1 MIASDRQ
8 LAARQVVAPPTPM
21 GSKRE
26 IEIKFRVADVRA
38 LSRKLRRAGFR
49 MVTPRTHEMNTLY
62 DLPGEVLRGRKELL
76 RIRKYG
82 AAWTLTHKSKG
93 KVGRHNSRDEIETS
107 VSDGRMMEAILRALG
122 YAPSFRY
129 EKFRAEWTDGK
140 GQVVVDETPI
150 GNFCEIEGSPR
161 WIDATAKKLGV
172 SQTDYITKNYA
183 GLFLEWKARTS
194 SRAEEMTFKAVASA
208 QH

>member
-1 MIASDRQ
+1 
-8 LAARQVVAPPTPM
+8 V
-21 GSKRE
+21 KRE
-26 IEIKFRVADVRA
+26 IEIKFRVADLRPLGRRLRA
-38 LSRKLRRAGFR
+38 AGFR
-49 MVTPRTHEMNTLY
+49 LLTPRTHEMNTLY

-82 AAWTLTHKSKG
+82 SAWTLTHKARG
-93 KVGRHNSRDEIETS
+93 KVGRHSSRLELETS
-107 VSDGRMMEAILRALG
+107 VGDGRKMDLILRALG

-150 GNFCEIEGSPR
+150 GNFCEIEGAAR

-172 SQTDYITKNYA
+172 TPADYITKNYA
-183 GLFLEWKARTS
+183 GLFLEWKARTRS
-194 SRAEEMTFKAVASA
+194 QAEEMTFEVVK
-208 QH
+208 QHAD